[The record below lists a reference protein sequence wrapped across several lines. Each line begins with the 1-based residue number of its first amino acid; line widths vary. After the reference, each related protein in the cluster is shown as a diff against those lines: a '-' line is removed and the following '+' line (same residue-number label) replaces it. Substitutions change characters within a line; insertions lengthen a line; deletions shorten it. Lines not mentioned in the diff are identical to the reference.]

1 MSGKAKTG
9 KIQNFDAV
17 ISGGGMIGLTQGIGL
32 SKIGLKVALI
42 DAVAPK
48 IQLDKTFDGRASA
61 IAFASYRMLEALG
74 IWQFLEPF
82 SEPICDIHVADAGT
96 FVFVHFDAGDLD
108 GEPMGFMIE
117 NRHIRFGLEQA
128 LKETKNVARFAPD
141 KIKDCQ
147 IKGSGVEIALESG
160 KKLTAPLL
168 IAAEG
173 RFSDLRKQA
182 GIGVTTWS
190 YKQSGIVATIEHQH
204 PHLGIAH
211 ERFFHD
217 GPFAILPLQGNRSS
231 LVWAL
236 KNDFAKLVMEFSDA
250 AFEKAIIEKV
260 GGFLGKVKV
269 TGPRWIYPLS
279 LQMPDSVIGERLA
292 LTGDAAHGIHPIAG
306 QGLNLGF
313 RDIAAIVEVLSQAK
327 ARGEDLGSP
336 RVLERYQRW
345 RRTDNMTLVAA
356 TDGLTRLFS
365 NDFRAVKLARN
376 FGLGVVQKTPKAK
389 NFFIDAAR
397 GTFGKLPAL
406 LKGEMPG
413 P

>member
-1 MSGKAKTG
+1 MGGKAKTG
-9 KIQNFDAV
+9 KFQNFDAV
-17 ISGGGMIGLTQGIGL
+17 ISGGGMIGLTQALGL
-32 SKIGLKVALI
+32 AKAGLKVALI
-42 DAVAPK
+42 DAVPPK
-48 IQLDKTFDGRASA
+48 TQLDKTFDGRASA

-74 IWQFLEPF
+74 IWRYLKPHAE
-82 SEPICDIHVADAGT
+82 IINDIHVADAGT
-96 FVFVHFDAGDLD
+96 FVFVHFDACDLD
-108 GEPMGFMIE
+108 GEPMGFMVE
-117 NRHIRFGLEQA
+117 NRHIRHGLEQA
-128 LKETKNVARFAPD
+128 LKKTKGVQRLAPD
-141 KIKDCQ
+141 RIKDH
-147 IKGSGVEIALESG
+147 KVKEGGVEIGLEGG
-160 KKLTAPLL
+160 KKLAAPLL

-173 RFSDLRKQA
+173 RFSDLRKKA

-190 YKQSGIVATIEHQH
+190 YDQSGIVATIKHEH

-217 GPFAILPLQGNRSS
+217 GPFAILPLKGNRSS

-236 KNDFAKLVMEFSDA
+236 KNDYAKLVMDFSDR
-250 AFEKAIIEKV
+250 AFEKAVIEKV

-269 TGPRWIYPLS
+269 TGPRWVYPLS

-313 RDIAAIVEVLSQAK
+313 RDIAAIIEVLAE
-327 ARGEDLGSP
+327 ARAGGEDLGSSQ
-336 RVLERYQRW
+336 VLARFERW

-365 NDFRAVKLARN
+365 NDIKAVKLARN

-389 NFFIDAAR
+389 DFFIDAAR
-397 GTFGKLPAL
+397 GTFGKLPVL
-406 LKGEMPG
+406 LKGEMPK